1 MRMMMMRVRVLLD
14 GGKSWHKE
22 AWMSHTRLRQDVTPR
37 HSWAATSEESH
48 HQAGVT
54 KCNKVTQ
61 VVTLVLPSLKN
72 WRLKN
77 DIHGRELEPLKEEK
91 PLQSMKKAQSTKV
104 RFNTRDKKKLNCI
117 HVWTREC
124 QHFNLGGASWPWQH
138 SQLGAQELGPFAPQS
153 CTRCMN
159 ETQELIKF
167 AGISLIGLK
176 STGHLA

>member
-1 MRMMMMRVRVLLD
+1 MTLYGIDAKRSWWWWWGCCFMMRKMMRMMMMRVRVLLD

-54 KCNKVTQ
+54 KCYKVTQ

-91 PLQSMKKAQSTKV
+91 PLQFVKKAKSTKV
-104 RFNTRDKKKLNCI
+104 RFNTRDKKKLNCNAWVSTLQSEGEQVSPGNT
-117 HVWTREC
+117 H
-124 QHFNLGGASWPWQH
+124 NLEH
-138 SQLGAQELGPFAPQS
+138 K
-153 CTRCMN
+153 N
-159 ETQELIKF
+159 
-167 AGISLIGLK
+167 
-176 STGHLA
+176 